1 MCGKGAK
8 SVVVAPKLK
17 AIKEGTIFVA
27 GYNNVF
33 LSVYYCTLRAIAI
46 VKVKKKERSPI
57 RNLSRN
63 WARAEIYDPF
73 YSMGLHYCMI
83 GFVK

>member
-8 SVVVAPKLK
+8 SAVVAPKLK

-46 VKVKKKERSPI
+46 SILRPLLNGFSTLIPPHAKMPAGC
-57 RNLSRN
+57 L
-63 WARAEIYDPF
+63 
-73 YSMGLHYCMI
+73 LCME
-83 GFVK
+83 